1 MVDARH
7 MPGHLDAGE
16 QQVLSAPDV
25 VESLAAI
32 DLAVD
37 LCHRKCHG
45 ILNNHE
51 CSRQLL
57 NTIPAP
63 SCADENS

>member
-1 MVDARH
+1 MVDAIR

-32 DLAVD
+32 DLATNS
-37 LCHRKCHG
+37 CHRKCHG
-45 ILNNHE
+45 I
-51 CSRQLL
+51 
-57 NTIPAP
+57 
-63 SCADENS
+63 

>member
-7 MPGHLDAGE
+7 MPGHLAAGD
-16 QQVLSAPDV
+16 QQALSAPDV

-45 ILNNHE
+45 I
-51 CSRQLL
+51 
-57 NTIPAP
+57 
-63 SCADENS
+63 